1 MVIYLFFINL
11 IGLLIMKYD
20 KTQSKWPGAR
30 RIPEKTLLIISLV
43 GGAAGVFL
51 GMKIFRHKTRHAV
64 FYIGVP
70 LILIAQTTIL
80 LLQLKPYILY
90 LLT

>member
-1 MVIYLFFINL
+1 MVIYLFFINF
-11 IGLLIMKYD
+11 IGVLIMKYD

-43 GGAAGVFL
+43 GGAAGVFM
-51 GMKIFRHKTRHAV
+51 GMKMFRHKTRHAM

-70 LILIAQTTIL
+70 LVLVAQATML
-80 LLQLKPYILY
+80 LY
-90 LLT
+90 LN